1 MGPRAP
7 SKSRN
12 SKLTTYGITRASYGV
27 RQLAAAFPAGSS
39 LRRRDASKLAQ
50 SKAGASSRTPQR
62 RDFDGALTWD
72 RMTWVLS
79 IRAKTLPANLL
90 VFNCLIRPP
99 PENGG
104 WRSAPICGPPR
115 PFNAGRGVICGAP
128 QALECVS
135 LLPLSSREL
144 ARGGFGLEPSS
155 PPANPLVDS
164 SDQPASWLA
173 IKRLQAPTRQR
184 A

>member
-1 MGPRAP
+1 MEC
-7 SKSRN
+7 
-12 SKLTTYGITRASYGV
+12 
-27 RQLAAAFPAGSS
+27 GSLLPLS
-39 LRRRDASKLAQ
+39 LPEARFRRRDASKLAQ

-90 VFNCLIRPP
+90 VFNCLIRRPP
-99 PENGG
+99 GKRRVAQRADLRPTKTLQRGKRG
-104 WRSAPICGPPR
+104 YLRRAAGALSASACCRFPP
-115 PFNAGRGVICGAP
+115 
-128 QALECVS
+128 
-135 LLPLSSREL
+135 REL

-164 SDQPASWLA
+164 SHQPASWRA
-173 IKRLQAPTRQR
+173 KTRLQAPARRR